1 MKILLSILGLSYAVC
16 PYDLFPDFFVGMG
29 WIDDLIVLG
38 LLWWYIYVYRKR
50 RYGYE
55 GHNPERDQFSQ
66 GTGTRG
72 TPAKDVS
79 GPEDPYSVLGL
90 RKDASSKEVK
100 EAYLRLANKY
110 HPDKVLHLGEEF
122 KELAEI
128 RFKEIQGAYQELRS
142 K

>member
-1 MKILLSILGLSYAVC
+1 MKVLLSLIALAYAVS
-16 PYDLFPDFFVGMG
+16 PYDLFPDFFVGVG

-50 RYGYE
+50 RYGYQT
-55 GHNPERDQFSQ
+55 HNPGRDQFSQ

-72 TPAKDVS
+72 TSADDSSEPKDS
-79 GPEDPYSVLGL
+79 YTVLGL
-90 RKDASSKEVK
+90 RKGASSKEIK
-100 EAYLRLANKY
+100 HAYLRLANKY

-122 KELAEI
+122 KNLAEI
-128 RFKEIQGAYQELRS
+128 RFKEIQGAYQELKS